1 MNGAMASAFASG
13 AGVSPSSMRTFISV
27 LAISF
32 IFLFGAWLLGKM
44 IEQLNNGQLETAQLF
59 KSAVSLVIILS
70 FVSYLILKN

>member
-1 MNGAMASAFASG
+1 MNGAMASAFTAG

-44 IEQLNNGQLETAQLF
+44 IEQLNSGKLESAQLI
-59 KSAVSLVIILS
+59 KSAVTLVIILS
-70 FVSYLILKN
+70 IVSYLIFKI